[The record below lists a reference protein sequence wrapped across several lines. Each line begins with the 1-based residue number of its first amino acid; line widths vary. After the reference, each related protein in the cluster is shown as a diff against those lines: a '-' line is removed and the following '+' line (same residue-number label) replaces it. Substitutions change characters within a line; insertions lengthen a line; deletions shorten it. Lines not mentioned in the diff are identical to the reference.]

1 MKTMKTTKTD
11 ARVAGALPAALPG
24 PPPAWSAPFSALLG
38 EPREPCEPRDR
49 GPTASSSTEDRR
61 SERQEEPEPQPHKMQ
76 VEPPTL
82 PPTGPRAP
90 GDVERPAAAA
100 TAASRPSDPPLQ
112 VIADQMLRGLC
123 INQLGAQ
130 TSLRMELST
139 PRLARVGIEM
149 RVEAGRLSTRFRVP
163 DLAGRE
169 ILRASAS
176 ELAAGLDQ
184 RGIDVEAI
192 QVDLEGEA
200 AQDGRSGDRDQ
211 GRGGRQRER
220 PRPRRDRRGGFV
232 L

>member
-1 MKTMKTTKTD
+1 MKTMKTTKTG
-11 ARVAGALPAALPG
+11 ATPVPVA
-24 PPPAWSAPFSALLG
+24 PPVAPPVASSAWSVAFSALLG
-38 EPREPCEPRDR
+38 GAHEPRDR
-49 GPTASSSTEDRR
+49 DPTASPPKEERR
-61 SERQEEPEPQPHKMQ
+61 KEREEEPPSHKAARAEVR
-76 VEPPTL
+76 VEPSTL

-90 GDVERPAAAA
+90 YDLERPAAAVA
-100 TAASRPSDPPLQ
+100 PRPSDPPLQ

-123 INQLGAQ
+123 INQVGAQ

-139 PRLARVGIEM
+139 PRLSRVGIEM

-176 ELAAGLDQ
+176 ELAAGLGQ

-192 QVDLEGEA
+192 QIDLESEPA
-200 AQDGRSGDRDQ
+200 HDGRFGDRGED
-211 GRGGRQRER
+211 RRQQER
-220 PRPRRDRRGGFV
+220 PRPCPRRQRRGGFV